1 MKEGTPIPG
10 GETVNSPV
18 VVVETTCAAFK
29 LNASHGKAHMLR
41 AGKALRFTPDEV
53 ATYRL
58 LGIDF
63 DGARTQ
69 DDIDQALAA
78 WAGTLADERPDLLD
92 RIVSEMAKAKGV
104 KTPARLEQVLVAV
117 PSSGS
122 LRRS

>member
-1 MKEGTPIPG
+1 
-10 GETVNSPV
+10 
-18 VVVETTCAAFK
+18 
-29 LNASHGKAHMLR
+29 MLR

-53 ATYRL
+53 ATYRS

-69 DDIDQALAA
+69 DDIDQALTA
-78 WAGTLADERPDLLD
+78 WAGTLADERPALLD
-92 RIVSEMAKAKGV
+92 SIVSEMAKEKGV
-104 KTPARLEQVLVAV
+104 KTPPRLERVLAAV

>member
-1 MKEGTPIPG
+1 
-10 GETVNSPV
+10 
-18 VVVETTCAAFK
+18 
-29 LNASHGKAHMLR
+29 MLR

-53 ATYRL
+53 ATYRS

-69 DDIDQALAA
+69 DDIDQALAK
-78 WAGTLADERPDLLD
+78 WAGTLAVERPDLLD
-92 RIVSEMAKAKGV
+92 SIVSAMAKAKGV

-117 PSSGS
+117 PSCGS

>member
-1 MKEGTPIPG
+1 
-10 GETVNSPV
+10 
-18 VVVETTCAAFK
+18 
-29 LNASHGKAHMLR
+29 MLR
-41 AGKALRFTPDEV
+41 TGEALRFTPDEV

-69 DDIDQALAA
+69 DDIDQALAK

-92 RIVSEMAKAKGV
+92 SIVSEMAKVKGV
-104 KTPARLEQVLVAV
+104 KPPPRLERVLVAV

-122 LRRS
+122 LQRS

>member
-1 MKEGTPIPG
+1 
-10 GETVNSPV
+10 
-18 VVVETTCAAFK
+18 
-29 LNASHGKAHMLR
+29 MLR

-53 ATYRL
+53 ANYRS

-63 DGARTQ
+63 DGARTL
-69 DDIDQALAA
+69 DDIDQVLAA

-92 RIVSEMAKAKGV
+92 SIVSEMAKVKGV
-104 KTPARLEQVLVAV
+104 KPPLRLERVHVAV

>member
-1 MKEGTPIPG
+1 MD
-10 GETVNSPV
+10 SPV
-18 VVVETTCAAFK
+18 VVVEMLCNAFK

-53 ATYRL
+53 ATYRS

-69 DDIDQALAA
+69 DDIDQALTA
-78 WAGTLADERPDLLD
+78 WAGTLADERPALLD
-92 RIVSEMAKAKGV
+92 SIVSEMAKVKGV
-104 KTPARLEQVLVAV
+104 KPPVRLERVLVPANTAV
-117 PSSGS
+117 PSTGS

>member
-1 MKEGTPIPG
+1 
-10 GETVNSPV
+10 
-18 VVVETTCAAFK
+18 
-29 LNASHGKAHMLR
+29 MLR
-41 AGKALRFTPDEV
+41 AGTALRFTPDEV
-53 ATYRL
+53 ATCRS

-78 WAGTLADERPDLLD
+78 WASTLADERPALLD
-92 RIVSEMAKAKGV
+92 SIVSEMAKVKGV
-104 KTPARLEQVLVAV
+104 KPPPRLEQVLVAV